1 MSWVVTRQSN
11 KISLFHRLVN
21 YSLRDL
27 VKTIDFTNFKFQV
40 DSLFMADT
48 SISLQHSQNQ
58 GSNQT
63 LGKTITRYTV
73 SQLIRYF
80 AADLPK
86 TSNYPRH
93 ARAYV
98 AFCLK
103 QGFGIDGLSFTR
115 FTTELPPNRVSPI
128 RKFLLFY
135 QTIGSPAV
143 VADPKTTKIPPA
155 ANELILRFIR
165 EAKNLRGDRSKET
178 YTKALNAFFIY
189 VDQQLAQGQPASF
202 SGLTVSDFVQQLKD
216 NQYSA
221 FTINLYLSAIK
232 QLAAWCIRKREDIK
246 LVEDQLNALR
256 DIGDVR
262 GLAIERTFYKD
273 SLESQERQQVLGDV
287 ETARDRSVLVLLGL
301 EGLRTVEVTRL
312 KLGDLDFE
320 KYQLLVLGKGK
331 STKKAIKFFAGCRT
345 VIQTY
350 LEETGRWPLP
360 YGQRGEYL
368 FDNLKTHQ
376 IRYIVDKQLKK
387 HGLKRTGMSAH
398 SLRHTVGQL
407 LLEEGVSLEHVQQH
421 LRHETMETTQFYT
434 KKKTR
439 KTYFQQMPD

>member
-1 MSWVVTRQSN
+1 MANTPVRLPFSN
-11 KISLFHRLVN
+11 
-21 YSLRDL
+21 D
-27 VKTIDFTNFKFQV
+27 DETNQ
-40 DSLFMADT
+40 A
-48 SISLQHSQNQ
+48 
-58 GSNQT
+58 

-73 SQLIRYF
+73 SQLIHYF
-80 AADLPK
+80 GADLPK
-86 TSNYPRH
+86 SSNYPRH

-98 AFCLK
+98 DFCLS
-103 QGFGIDGLSFTR
+103 QGFGIDGLSFARYTA
-115 FTTELPPNRVSPI
+115 TLAPNRISPI

-135 QTIGSPAV
+135 QAIGCPTV
-143 VADPKTTKIPPA
+143 VADPRTTKIPPA
-155 ANELILRFIR
+155 ANQLVLQFIR
-165 EAKNLRGDRSKET
+165 EAKSLRGDRSKET

-189 VDQQLAQGQPASF
+189 VDEQNSLGHSASL
-202 SGLTVSDFVQQLKD
+202 SGMVVSDFVQQLKD
-216 NQYSA
+216 NLYSA

-232 QLAAWCIRKREDIK
+232 QLATWCIRRRNDLK
-246 LVEDQLNALR
+246 LGEDQLNALR
-256 DIGDVR
+256 DIHDVR

-273 SLESQERQQVLGDV
+273 SLEADERQQVLDAV
-287 ETARDRSVLVLLGL
+287 ETTRDKAVLVLLGL

-320 KYQLLVLGKGK
+320 RQRLQVLGKGK
-331 STKKAIKFFAGCRT
+331 STKKSIKFFSGCRS
-345 VIQTY
+345 VLQTY

-360 YGQRGEYL
+360 HGRRGEYL
-368 FDNLKTHQ
+368 FDDLKTHQ

-434 KKKTR
+434 KKKTL
-439 KTYFQQMPD
+439 KTYFQEMPD

>member
-1 MSWVVTRQSN
+1 MANTPIHTPSFEGN
-11 KISLFHRLVN
+11 KASQAV
-21 YSLRDL
+21 S
-27 VKTIDFTNFKFQV
+27 KTV
-40 DSLFMADT
+40 
-48 SISLQHSQNQ
+48 
-58 GSNQT
+58 
-63 LGKTITRYTV
+63 TRYTV

-80 AADLPK
+80 GAELTK
-86 TSNYPRH
+86 SSNYPRH

-98 AFCLK
+98 DFCLK
-103 QGFGIDGLSFTR
+103 AGFGIDGLSFARYTDQ
-115 FTTELPPNRVSPI
+115 LPTNRISPI

-135 QTIGSPAV
+135 QAIGCPTV

-155 ANELILRFIR
+155 ANQLILRFIR
-165 EAKNLRGDRSKET
+165 EAKSLRGDRSKET

-189 VDQQLAQGQPASF
+189 VDEQNELGQSASL
-202 SGLTVSDFVQQLKD
+202 SGMVVSDFVQQLKD

-232 QLAAWCIRKREDIK
+232 QLATWCIRRRDELK
-246 LVEDQLNALR
+246 LNEDQLNALR
-256 DIGDVR
+256 DINDVR

-273 SLESQERQQVLGDV
+273 SLEANERQDILNDV
-287 ETARDRSVLVLLGL
+287 ETSRDKAVLVLLGL

-320 KYQLLVLGKGK
+320 RHQLHVLGKGK
-331 STKKAIKFFAGCRT
+331 STKKAIKLFVVCRT
-345 VIQTY
+345 VLQNY

-360 YGQRGEYL
+360 YGRRGEYL
-368 FDNLKTHQ
+368 FDELKTHQ

-434 KKKTR
+434 KKKTI
-439 KTYFQQMPD
+439 KTYFQEMPD

>member
-1 MSWVVTRQSN
+1 MTDSSIIIHSAEKAGAN
-11 KISLFHRLVN
+11 
-21 YSLRDL
+21 
-27 VKTIDFTNFKFQV
+27 QV
-40 DSLFMADT
+40 
-48 SISLQHSQNQ
+48 I
-58 GSNQT
+58 
-63 LGKTITRYTV
+63 GKTITRYTV

-86 TSNYPRH
+86 SSNYPRH

-98 AFCLK
+98 EFCLK
-103 QGFGIDGLSFTR
+103 EGFGIDGMSFAR
-115 FTTELPPNRVSPI
+115 FTAELPPNRVSPI

-135 QTIGSPAV
+135 QIIGCPTV

-155 ANELILRFIR
+155 ANELVLKFIR
-165 EAKNLRGDRSKET
+165 EAKSLRGDRSKET

-189 VDQQLAQGQPASF
+189 VDEQFAIGQTASLG
-202 SGLTVSDFVQQLKD
+202 GLTVSDFVQHLKD

-232 QLAAWCIRKREDIK
+232 QLASWCIRRRED
-246 LVEDQLNALR
+246 LNLGEEQLNALR
-256 DIGDVR
+256 DVNDVR

-273 SLESQERQQVLGDV
+273 SLEADERKQFLGDV
-287 ETARDRSVLVLLGL
+287 ETIRDKAVLVLLGL

-312 KLGDLDFE
+312 KLGDLDFDR
-320 KYQLLVLGKGK
+320 QQIQVLGKGK
-331 STKKAIKFFAGCRT
+331 STKKAVKFFAACRQ

-350 LEETGRWPLP
+350 LEETKRWPIP
-360 YGQRGEYL
+360 HGRRGEYL
-368 FDNLKTHQ
+368 FDDLKTHQ

-387 HGLKRTGMSAH
+387 HGLKRVGMSAH

-421 LRHETMETTQFYT
+421 LRHETLETTQFYT